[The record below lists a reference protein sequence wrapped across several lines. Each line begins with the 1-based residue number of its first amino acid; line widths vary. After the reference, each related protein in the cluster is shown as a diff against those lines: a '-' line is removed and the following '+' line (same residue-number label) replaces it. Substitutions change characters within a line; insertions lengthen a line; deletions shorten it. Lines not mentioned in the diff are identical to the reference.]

1 MRKFSLVNFANPP
14 YTRIFEK
21 SVNLIETINNATAD
35 AEAERFRWHI
45 GSHAAFQAIMHVLSE
60 LRNPDFE
67 TPDRL
72 RALRA
77 LQNSRRLKESVSS
90 KAWLVVKSMI
100 DKVISDHLASQLRRP
115 SCIYPPSNPMSTNEE
130 LNCPLN
136 KSMELPSELPT
147 IDLGPSLYVDEP
159 PLYLAKS
166 PIGISDPFGQIDFGQ
181 VDFGQMD
188 LNSIAGMDMQD
199 VSMDFNWVCL
209 RQELPPG
216 LTLTNLKGFWGDPV
230 DLDPVEYTV

>member
-1 MRKFSLVNFANPP
+1 
-14 YTRIFEK
+14 
-21 SVNLIETINNATAD
+21 
-35 AEAERFRWHI
+35 
-45 GSHAAFQAIMHVLSE
+45 MHVLSE

-77 LQNSRRLKESVSS
+77 LQISRRLKENVSS
-90 KAWLVVKSMI
+90 KAWLVVKGMI
-100 DKVISDHLASQLRRP
+100 DKVISDHLASQLSQT
-115 SCIYPPSNPMSTNEE
+115 SCTYPPSNPMFTNEE
-130 LNCPLN
+130 LNCPPN
-136 KSMELPSELPT
+136 KSIELPSELPT
-147 IDLGPSLYVDEP
+147 IDLRPSLYVDEP
-159 PLYLAKS
+159 PLYPAQS
-166 PIGISDPFGQIDFGQ
+166 PTGISDPFEQ
-181 VDFGQMD
+181 VDFGQMN

-216 LTLTNLKGFWGDPV
+216 LILINLKGFWGDPV

>member
-1 MRKFSLVNFANPP
+1 
-14 YTRIFEK
+14 
-21 SVNLIETINNATAD
+21 
-35 AEAERFRWHI
+35 
-45 GSHAAFQAIMHVLSE
+45 MHVLSE

-77 LQNSRRLKESVSS
+77 LQISRRLKENVSS

-100 DKVISDHLASQLRRP
+100 DKVISDHLASQLGRP
-115 SCIYPPSNPMSTNEE
+115 SCTYPPSNPISTNEE
-130 LNCPLN
+130 LNCPPN
-136 KSMELPSELPT
+136 ESIELPSELPT

-159 PLYLAKS
+159 SLYPAQS
-166 PIGISDPFGQIDFGQ
+166 PIGISDPFGQVDFGQ
-181 VDFGQMD
+181 VDFGQMN

-209 RQELPPG
+209 CQELPLGPI
-216 LTLTNLKGFWGDPV
+216 LINLKGFWGDPV

>member
-21 SVNLIETINNATAD
+21 SVNLVETINNATAD

-77 LQNSRRLKESVSS
+77 LQISRRLKENVSS

-100 DKVISDHLASQLRRP
+100 DKVISDHLASQLSRP
-115 SCIYPPSNPMSTNEE
+115 SCTYPPSNPMSTNEE

-166 PIGISDPFGQIDFGQ
+166 PIGISDPFGQ
-181 VDFGQMD
+181 VDFGQMN
-188 LNSIAGMDMQD
+188 LNSIAEMDMQD

-209 RQELPPG
+209 RQELSPG